1 MLDPAKESRSI
12 FLLHGDKLHAHAF
25 SWLASLN
32 DGASPHLTRRYIQ
45 QQLDKCSW
53 RRGLRSA
60 NVQPAQREIVHRRD
74 KSSAGSLPG

>member
-25 SWLASLN
+25 SWLAPLDN
-32 DGASPHLTRRYIQ
+32 RARAHLPCWHIQ

-53 RRGLRSA
+53 RRRFRSA
-60 NVQPAQREIVHRRD
+60 NE
-74 KSSAGSLPG
+74 